1 MQAKSAGFCYGVRRA
16 VELSK
21 EIKKNNPDKNVYI
34 LGELIHNA
42 QAIQMLEELGIKT
55 VNEIPHDKNG
65 ICIIRTHG
73 VTPDII
79 KQIQNSGCEMI
90 DATCPDVK
98 KVQQKASELALE
110 DYQVIIIGKA
120 EHPEVIGIKA
130 HADSQN
136 KLEAI
141 VISSPDEVK
150 IFKDTIKSSKKVG
163 IVVQTTQK
171 IELLN
176 KVLTEITPFS
186 KEVIVRNTICPATK
200 NRQKE
205 AVELAQNAELMI
217 VAGGKNSANTT
228 HLAEILTEITK
239 TVHIETADE
248 LDEYK
253 NLLETCQNVGITAGA
268 STPKEIIDEII
279 QKIGENK

>member
-1 MQAKSAGFCYGVRRA
+1 M
-16 VELSK
+16 
-21 EIKKNNPDKNVYI
+21 
-34 LGELIHNA
+34 
-42 QAIQMLEELGIKT
+42 
-55 VNEIPHDKNG
+55 
-65 ICIIRTHG
+65 
-73 VTPDII
+73 
-79 KQIQNSGCEMI
+79 
-90 DATCPDVK
+90 PDVK

-186 KEVIVRNTICPATK
+186 K
-200 NRQKE
+200 
-205 AVELAQNAELMI
+205 
-217 VAGGKNSANTT
+217 
-228 HLAEILTEITK
+228 
-239 TVHIETADE
+239 
-248 LDEYK
+248 
-253 NLLETCQNVGITAGA
+253 
-268 STPKEIIDEII
+268 
-279 QKIGENK
+279 

>member
-1 MQAKSAGFCYGVRRA
+1 MRRA

-150 IFKDTIKSSKKVG
+150 NFKDTIKSSKKVG

-176 KVLTEITPFS
+176 KVLTEITPFAR
-186 KEVIVRNTICPATK
+186 EIIVCNTICPATK

-205 AVELAQNAELMI
+205 AVELAQNAQLMI